1 MKQTDETQTLPSVPK
16 TTGLLATISDRQ
28 TQLGYVSRTTRD
40 AILARMAPEEIARAH
55 IRDDAE
61 ALRRRLLGDQ
71 SSPLEELL
79 VDRIVVT
86 WLQVQHS
93 DYSYGRRNDIS
104 DTQQEQVQRWQDR
117 AQRRFLQA
125 AKALAQVRK
134 LEVNIQFNL
143 AEKQINVM
151 NSPDGAGCM
160 NVPEVPLPKAVD
172 AAITATP

>member
-1 MKQTDETQTLPSVPK
+1 VKQTDETQALPSVP
-16 TTGLLATISDRQ
+16 TTAGLLATISDLQ
-28 TQLGYVSRTTRD
+28 TQLGFVSRTTRE
-40 AILARMAPEEIARAH
+40 AILAHMAPEENARAN

-61 ALRRRLLGDQ
+61 ALRRRLLGDHA
-71 SSPLEELL
+71 SPLEELL

-86 WLQVQHS
+86 WLQVHHA
-93 DYSYGRRNDIS
+93 DYSHGRRNDLS
-104 DTQQEQVQRWQDR
+104 PAQQEQVQRWQDR

-151 NSPDGAGCM
+151 GMPSTAAPAVVA
-160 NVPEVPLPKAVD
+160 VPETV
-172 AAITATP
+172 